1 MKDKALSFRVI
12 VAVAGILFVFML
24 ALTLNFFRAQ
34 DVSSRIPLLA
44 VGLSGILFVVA
55 SSFAIGRSAKNY
67 RYDFGGNQGDSK
79 SYEAALA
86 ALGHAPLKA
95 LVVFFFLSLVY
106 IAVLI
111 NQGAR
116 IGLQGGIG
124 LPLFLLSLSWGM
136 LAAAFVY
143 VLSDKLTTTTLLKQD
158 LVRYPYTLREP
169 RQQTKNLVIPT
180 FMSLLSLLFAFSVS
194 FLAIS
199 RMKADEHGFDS
210 KTFISICA
218 LSVFYFMVVISLVVI
233 WNTNTA
239 TLYRSIIAQ
248 FEHLSS
254 SEKDLSKRI
263 SIGSV
268 DELGTIAGMM
278 NSFCVGLATNM
289 AGLKTAQNMLND
301 LGKNLRESVSETE
314 SSVTRISVSAE
325 RVQEKTQYQ
334 SASVEESSSAV
345 TQIAK
350 NIESLDRLISDQ
362 AASVTQASASIEEMV
377 ANITSMTLS
386 FKQMAEQFSELLTS
400 AVEGKTVQATAVEK
414 INRIAERSK
423 TLLEANKVI
432 ATIAA
437 QTNLLAMNA
446 AIEAAHAGEAGQGF
460 SVVADEIRRLAE
472 TSSKQSGTIKSE
484 LAQVQKAIEE
494 VVTSSQ
500 ESEAAFS
507 RVSEQIGSTDAL
519 VREVQMAME
528 EQREGSKQILDALRS
543 MNDITSQ
550 VKLGSQEMSTGN
562 NTVLEEISRLQETT
576 LDIKESIEEMT
587 KGTDGV
593 AGCTKKVSAMAEG
606 TSVTIRKMDDAIG
619 CFKTS

>member
-1 MKDKALSFRVI
+1 
-12 VAVAGILFVFML
+12 
-24 ALTLNFFRAQ
+24 
-34 DVSSRIPLLA
+34 
-44 VGLSGILFVVA
+44 
-55 SSFAIGRSAKNY
+55 
-67 RYDFGGNQGDSK
+67 
-79 SYEAALA
+79 
-86 ALGHAPLKA
+86 
-95 LVVFFFLSLVY
+95 
-106 IAVLI
+106 
-111 NQGAR
+111 
-116 IGLQGGIG
+116 
-124 LPLFLLSLSWGM
+124 
-136 LAAAFVY
+136 
-143 VLSDKLTTTTLLKQD
+143 
-158 LVRYPYTLREP
+158 
-169 RQQTKNLVIPT
+169 
-180 FMSLLSLLFAFSVS
+180 
-194 FLAIS
+194 
-199 RMKADEHGFDS
+199 
-210 KTFISICA
+210 
-218 LSVFYFMVVISLVVI
+218 
-233 WNTNTA
+233 
-239 TLYRSIIAQ
+239 
-248 FEHLSS
+248 
-254 SEKDLSKRI
+254 
-263 SIGSV
+263 
-268 DELGTIAGMM
+268 
-278 NSFCVGLATNM
+278 
-289 AGLKTAQNMLND
+289 
-301 LGKNLRESVSETE
+301 
-314 SSVTRISVSAE
+314 
-325 RVQEKTQYQ
+325 
-334 SASVEESSSAV
+334 
-345 TQIAK
+345 
-350 NIESLDRLISDQ
+350 
-362 AASVTQASASIEEMV
+362 MV
-377 ANITSMTLS
+377 ANVTSMTLS
-386 FKQMAEQFSELLTS
+386 FKQMAEQFGELLTS
-400 AVEGKTVQATAVEK
+400 ATEGKTVQTTAVEK

-606 TSVTIRKMDDAIG
+606 TSVTIRQMDDAIG